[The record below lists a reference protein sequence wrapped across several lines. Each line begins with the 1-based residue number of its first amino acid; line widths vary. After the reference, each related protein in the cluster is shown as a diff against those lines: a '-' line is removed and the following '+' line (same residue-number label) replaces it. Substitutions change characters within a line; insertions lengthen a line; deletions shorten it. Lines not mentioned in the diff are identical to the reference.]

1 MTDQNT
7 IENEPPGGTGAA
19 DGSVRSDAELM
30 VWRWKDRN
38 PDFEDY
44 VRDGE
49 MSLEDLCALAII
61 TWCGYNGIPIPNR
74 D

>member
-1 MTDQNT
+1 MKDHETQ
-7 IENEPPGGTGAA
+7 ENAAHGGTCAA

-61 TWCGYNGIPIPNR
+61 TWCGYNGIPTPNE
-74 D
+74 